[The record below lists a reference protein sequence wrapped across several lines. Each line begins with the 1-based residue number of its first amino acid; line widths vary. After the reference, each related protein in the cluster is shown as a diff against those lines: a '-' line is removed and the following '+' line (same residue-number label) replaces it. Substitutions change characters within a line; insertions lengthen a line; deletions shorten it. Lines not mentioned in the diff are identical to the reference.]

1 MGVFSLFSS
10 KGTFDPDTFE
20 KELTSITESISSN
33 KQQIYRLKQ
42 RQKLLRKSIARY
54 MSLFYICIVS
64 YFYLLT
70 PSERAGKNRIQW
82 FVINQSRR
90 NLLILIGYPL
100 LAILLSKGISFVF
113 QFFINNKENSLKN
126 LQKKHKVKIEE
137 LKNITNFNKTNEL
150 INKYGDEKPPKN
162 QVQEGANKGQQRIRN
177 RKDNS
182 KSIRQQALKELNLP
196 EQQQTQQEIQGT
208 VGQHLKEQK
217 VIPDGPTPSPIV
229 PQQPVPRTFQ
239 DRILDILIGSDNS
252 EAVESRYALICFNC
266 FSHNGLAPPH
276 TEDPANI
283 KFQCWKCGAMN
294 GKGML
299 FDQPEL
305 TSQSPIESSPEA
317 IKTSDSKAPEP
328 VPKKEEGATKTDEI

>member
-1 MGVFSLFSS
+1 M
-10 KGTFDPDTFE
+10 
-20 KELTSITESISSN
+20 
-33 KQQIYRLKQ
+33 
-42 RQKLLRKSIARY
+42 
-54 MSLFYICIVS
+54 
-64 YFYLLT
+64 
-70 PSERAGKNRIQW
+70 
-82 FVINQSRR
+82 
-90 NLLILIGYPL
+90 
-100 LAILLSKGISFVF
+100 
-113 QFFINNKENSLKN
+113 
-126 LQKKHKVKIEE
+126 KIEE

-328 VPKKEEGATKTDEI
+328 VSKKEEGATKTDEI